1 MSVPNVV
8 TNSAAEGVE
17 YGILI
22 YDIAEKDS
30 DLYSRVYTRIS
41 RRAIRLNMSVYL
53 CIWGMRDQIN
63 MIIEEA
69 QQETGKTADIFFAK
83 FDNSEEKNIVAAAKR
98 SLIRDVQQVKKRLL
112 ENVASAKE
120 KAAKEGKEFKH
131 IRVAYARKVEKKLA
145 EAKGLAIM
153 FGFSSDID
161 HELHAAAK
169 LLSIEL
175 EKILEERRDRREVS
189 LDAKQALD
197 ETEKSAE
204 DVEPAPTENG
214 EEEYEYEY
222 VEVEVEV
229 DEDEDEAQE

>member
-83 FDNSEEKNIVAAAKR
+83 FD
-98 SLIRDVQQVKKRLL
+98 IRDVQQVKKRLL